1 MFLFLINDRK
11 NNLPNKELSDIC
23 EKYYLDIYKYCASR
37 LNISYAGDITND
49 VFELLCQKWQTLE
62 NKNYKSWLYE
72 TAENLIKN
80 HYKKH
85 KRMAK
90 KETSIDES
98 IAETATYEE
107 NFDAIFE
114 NIDDIVIEKYKE
126 EIIKS
131 LSEQERELFDMKYI
145 EKLSIVQ
152 ISIILNISENNVKQ
166 RLFRVREKIKADVI
180 NSLGQIKQ

>member
-131 LSEQERELFDMKYI
+131 LSEQERELFDMNYI
-145 EKLSIVQ
+145 KKLSHTQIREKLSINEKALEKRLYRLKQ
-152 ISIILNISENNVKQ
+152 KIII
-166 RLFRVREKIKADVI
+166 
-180 NSLGQIKQ
+180 QIKEKLSKL